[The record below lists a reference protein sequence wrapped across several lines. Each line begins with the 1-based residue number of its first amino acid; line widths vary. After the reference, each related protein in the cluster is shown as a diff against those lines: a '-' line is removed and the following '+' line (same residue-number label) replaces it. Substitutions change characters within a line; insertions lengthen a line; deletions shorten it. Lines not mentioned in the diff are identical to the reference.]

1 LRVTKGA
8 CAKARLWSHGDVRLA
23 PGVKL
28 RRVGFHEGPVDSFKG
43 FQQEPEEPFR
53 LRRRSIQR
61 PGGHRTLLR
70 SQNPAEVGGLHHLI
84 YAFKVKFKIEYNR
97 VLVYVFFNEAPVD
110 G

>member
-1 LRVTKGA
+1 VEGANKEEPYPYRISGIDVWRKRSRGSSTHELASCEKGA

-61 PGGHRTLLR
+61 PGGRRTLLR
-70 SQNPAEVGGLHHLI
+70 
-84 YAFKVKFKIEYNR
+84 
-97 VLVYVFFNEAPVD
+97 
-110 G
+110 

>member
-1 LRVTKGA
+1 VWKALTRRSHTRIASRVSTFGERGVEGLRLTNSRVAKGA
-8 CAKARLWSHGDVRLA
+8 CAKARLWSHGDVRLT

-61 PGGHRTLLR
+61 PGGRRTLLR
-70 SQNPAEVGGLHHLI
+70 
-84 YAFKVKFKIEYNR
+84 
-97 VLVYVFFNEAPVD
+97 
-110 G
+110 